1 MNWKIE
7 NNSVKDVLAS
17 MKKKVIIVT
26 VLCMVLLCIFS
37 ADIWQHKR
45 FATLQHGYSCM
56 EQRQYDEAIVDFEE
70 YLDIDSVIYWY
81 LIEHINDKSYSRK
94 NVTACL
100 KKCMLLQASSTW
112 EYPKVCVNL

>member
-37 ADIWQHKR
+37 ADIWQQKR
-45 FATLQHGYSCM
+45 FATWIFLYG
-56 EQRQYDEAIVDFEE
+56 
-70 YLDIDSVIYWY
+70 
-81 LIEHINDKSYSRK
+81 
-94 NVTACL
+94 TA
-100 KKCMLLQASSTW
+100 
-112 EYPKVCVNL
+112 PVR